1 MLLFGAGF
9 AEDDQDGEVDE
20 SLAEEAEVGPPAM
33 AASVSLWASAVHDS
47 GARCDAARA
56 ALPAGCPRHPSRA
69 NARLAPRAVPSR
81 RARSLP
87 AAAVFNPAAH
97 SWIIVPAEE
106 QNAPAGAHALES
118 APAAS
123 QRVGAVEHNL
133 QTENRLLAEIGMLA
147 PVSALSALLP
157 SPAASEIAH
166 LVEGKR
172 TTDAAPAPEREEREL
187 PDGVPAWTQALTA
200 LDGAMQASSRCKP
213 VVAVVSTARAPASR
227 ALDACVRRGAHAGC
241 SRDGGRRGRVPALA
255 VDRAQHALT
264 PALREQSSSDAS
276 FVHDVLEHDRA
287 SAPRAHAP
295 PGGVGGCS
303 GPGPEQQ
310 LSKQAA
316 PPLGLFNNWHDP
328 GWNQWK
334 WLVVTNCA
342 TLLLGVY
349 LGAHCAST
357 PCSAASAA
365 SVGAASAV
373 SSREG
378 PSPASFRVA

>member
-47 GARCDAARA
+47 
-56 ALPAGCPRHPSRA
+56 
-69 NARLAPRAVPSR
+69 
-81 RARSLP
+81 
-87 AAAVFNPAAH
+87 AVFNPAAH

-213 VVAVVSTARAPASR
+213 VVAV
-227 ALDACVRRGAHAGC
+227 
-241 SRDGGRRGRVPALA
+241 
-255 VDRAQHALT
+255 HALT